1 MKRITMTAKEA
12 AEYIGISYWR
22 ILELTKQKQIPFS
35 AVGGR
40 KLFRKDTLDKW
51 LEDLE
56 KQSVEIEAAVTT
68 DEYGKL
74 RKIF

>member
-1 MKRITMTAKEA
+1 MTAKEA

-22 ILELTKQKQIPFS
+22 LLDLTKQKQVPFS
-35 AVGGR
+35 PVGGR

-56 KQSVEIEAAVTT
+56 KQSVENETAASVN
-68 DEYGKL
+68 DSYGKL